1 MSNSIDSSTSL
12 AALAA
17 ARNQTNNIWV
27 SRMEQAV
34 QKREAIGD
42 EVMRSMVANE
52 QRAAQVAKVEPGT
65 LGSII
70 NTYA

>member
-70 NTYA
+70 NNYA